1 MAVIPDFRNKKSRKG
16 GWEEDWNNI
25 VKMATFQCVWLGPK
39 LENCS
44 QIDSHE
50 SRANLVF
57 KKIPRSR
64 QTEHI
69 ESHRLSLPFLHAES
83 KKWIQNLFWDV
94 STTDTEEEDMIYSKK
109 LCVRMCWCMMK
120 YGWCVTFLLIK
131 RRENSN
137 IQFFFIYFLH
147 AIFSLWSWQGHGE
160 SRILID
166 PCQNLIMMTTIYK
179 KILFQRIC
187 NKYGGKNVKQKERQ
201 QNN

>member
-1 MAVIPDFRNKKSRKG
+1 
-16 GWEEDWNNI
+16 
-25 VKMATFQCVWLGPK
+25 
-39 LENCS
+39 
-44 QIDSHE
+44 
-50 SRANLVF
+50 
-57 KKIPRSR
+57 
-64 QTEHI
+64 
-69 ESHRLSLPFLHAES
+69 
-83 KKWIQNLFWDV
+83 
-94 STTDTEEEDMIYSKK
+94 MISSKK

-187 NKYGGKNVKQKERQ
+187 NKYGGKNEKQKEKQANTWGSITLVRAGEAGAGGGGTTCNKILKCSNVHNYSTVQ
-201 QNN
+201 IFKM